1 MEQVTSLAHKVTRRV
16 KRAARELLGP
26 SRRPNDPASPLP
38 VARLF
43 DLITSRPDVRLQL
56 IGYQDGNVRP
66 VELLTIAAIVSEQ
79 KPLCVLEV
87 GTFNGHTTLHMAL
100 NSPTDAKIYTLD
112 LPYEPSQ
119 TPRAV
124 QIEDLKYVR
133 SSDRQRRAYVGTP
146 AFAKIHQLFGDSATF
161 NFREAMG
168 GEPVNLA
175 FIDGSHSYKYV
186 QNDTEKVL
194 SIMAPGGIILWHD
207 YDFRWPGVCQY
218 LNELGSSLALRRIE
232 DTTIVYHRVSEK

>member
-1 MEQVTSLAHKVTRRV
+1 MEQVTSLAHKVARRV

-26 SRRPNDPASPLP
+26 SRRPNDSASPLP

-112 LPYEPSQ
+112 LPYEWNAPL
-119 TPRAV
+119 RV
-124 QIEDLKYVR
+124 
-133 SSDRQRRAYVGTP
+133 DRLRVG
-146 AFAKIHQLFGDSATF
+146 
-161 NFREAMG
+161 N
-168 GEPVNLA
+168 
-175 FIDGSHSYKYV
+175 
-186 QNDTEKVL
+186 
-194 SIMAPGGIILWHD
+194 
-207 YDFRWPGVCQY
+207 
-218 LNELGSSLALRRIE
+218 
-232 DTTIVYHRVSEK
+232 